1 MRILLVDDDDGV
13 RDYTALVL
21 EEAGYEVRVA
31 ARGEAAW
38 QLLATGERFD
48 LLITDVVMP
57 GWDGTELARR
67 VRAVRP
73 DLKVLFTTGYTRHI
87 AFDALTGA
95 DILDKPYHPD
105 ALLHAVATAIRG

>member
-1 MRILLVDDDDGV
+1 VRILLVDDDEGV

-31 ARGEAAW
+31 ARGDAAY
-38 QLLATGERFD
+38 QYLADGEVFD

-67 VRAVRP
+67 VRRVRP

-87 AFDALTGA
+87 ALDLVGA
-95 DILDKPYHPD
+95 DVLDKPYHRD
-105 ALLHAVATAIRG
+105 ALLHAVRHALVG